1 MRKTNTKSLLELLA
15 RIRTI
20 KALDRAAKIDS
31 YYRATLK
38 EQNMAYSELEKA
50 GLDRK
55 QKRIVDKVFTAIN
68 ANGAAYGKVA
78 YKLGLHDGIRL
89 MSATAQKGGERMGN
103 INEQIAKAEEE
114 IRQLQNRKKK
124 LLNQKKS
131 EERKIRTHRLVER
144 GAILESL
151 LEQPEQ
157 YTNEQ
162 IKGLLE
168 TALQTPQAQEFLRRT
183 QKPKGEN

>member
-1 MRKTNTKSLLELLA
+1 
-15 RIRTI
+15 
-20 KALDRAAKIDS
+20 
-31 YYRATLK
+31 
-38 EQNMAYSELEKA
+38 
-50 GLDRK
+50 
-55 QKRIVDKVFTAIN
+55 
-68 ANGAAYGKVA
+68 
-78 YKLGLHDGIRL
+78 
-89 MSATAQKGGERMGN
+89 MGN

-151 LEQPEQ
+151 LEKPER
-157 YTNEQ
+157 YSNEQ

-168 TALQTPQAQEFLRRT
+168 IAFQTAQAQEHLREIWEEN
-183 QKPKGEN
+183 GEN

>member
-1 MRKTNTKSLLELLA
+1 
-15 RIRTI
+15 
-20 KALDRAAKIDS
+20 
-31 YYRATLK
+31 
-38 EQNMAYSELEKA
+38 
-50 GLDRK
+50 
-55 QKRIVDKVFTAIN
+55 
-68 ANGAAYGKVA
+68 
-78 YKLGLHDGIRL
+78 
-89 MSATAQKGGERMGN
+89 MGN

-168 TALQTPQAQEFLRRT
+168 TALRTPQAQEFLRRT
-183 QKPKGEN
+183 EKPKGEN

>member
-1 MRKTNTKSLLELLA
+1 MTDIE
-15 RIRTI
+15 
-20 KALDRAAKIDS
+20 
-31 YYRATLK
+31 
-38 EQNMAYSELEKA
+38 
-50 GLDRK
+50 
-55 QKRIVDKVFTAIN
+55 
-68 ANGAAYGKVA
+68 
-78 YKLGLHDGIRL
+78 
-89 MSATAQKGGERMGN
+89 ER
-103 INEQIAKAEEE
+103 IAKAEEE
-114 IRQLQNRKKK
+114 IRQLQNRKRK
-124 LLNQKKS
+124 LLNQKKDA
-131 EERKIRTHRLVER
+131 ERKARTHRLIER

>member
-1 MRKTNTKSLLELLA
+1 
-15 RIRTI
+15 
-20 KALDRAAKIDS
+20 
-31 YYRATLK
+31 
-38 EQNMAYSELEKA
+38 
-50 GLDRK
+50 
-55 QKRIVDKVFTAIN
+55 
-68 ANGAAYGKVA
+68 
-78 YKLGLHDGIRL
+78 
-89 MSATAQKGGERMGN
+89 MGN

-168 TALQTPQAQEFLRRT
+168 TALRTPQAQEFLRRT
-183 QKPKGEN
+183 EKPNGEN

>member
-1 MRKTNTKSLLELLA
+1 
-15 RIRTI
+15 
-20 KALDRAAKIDS
+20 
-31 YYRATLK
+31 
-38 EQNMAYSELEKA
+38 
-50 GLDRK
+50 
-55 QKRIVDKVFTAIN
+55 
-68 ANGAAYGKVA
+68 
-78 YKLGLHDGIRL
+78 
-89 MSATAQKGGERMGN
+89 MGN

-124 LLNQKKS
+124 LLNQKKA
-131 EERKIRTHRLVER
+131 EERKIRTHRLLER

-168 TALQTPQAQEFLRRT
+168 TVLRTTQAQEFLRRT
-183 QKPKGEN
+183 EKPKGEN

>member
-1 MRKTNTKSLLELLA
+1 
-15 RIRTI
+15 
-20 KALDRAAKIDS
+20 
-31 YYRATLK
+31 
-38 EQNMAYSELEKA
+38 
-50 GLDRK
+50 
-55 QKRIVDKVFTAIN
+55 
-68 ANGAAYGKVA
+68 
-78 YKLGLHDGIRL
+78 
-89 MSATAQKGGERMGN
+89 MGN

-114 IRQLQNRKKK
+114 IRQLQNKKKK
-124 LLNQKKS
+124 LLNQKRG

-168 TALQTPQAQEFLRRT
+168 TALRTPQAQEFLRRT
-183 QKPKGEN
+183 QKPKGES

>member
-1 MRKTNTKSLLELLA
+1 
-15 RIRTI
+15 
-20 KALDRAAKIDS
+20 
-31 YYRATLK
+31 
-38 EQNMAYSELEKA
+38 
-50 GLDRK
+50 
-55 QKRIVDKVFTAIN
+55 
-68 ANGAAYGKVA
+68 
-78 YKLGLHDGIRL
+78 
-89 MSATAQKGGERMGN
+89 MGN

-151 LEQPEQ
+151 LEKPEQ
-157 YTNEQ
+157 YSNEQ

-168 TALQTPQAQEFLRRT
+168 VAFQTAQAQEHLR
-183 QKPKGEN
+183 KIGEENREN

>member
-1 MRKTNTKSLLELLA
+1 
-15 RIRTI
+15 
-20 KALDRAAKIDS
+20 
-31 YYRATLK
+31 
-38 EQNMAYSELEKA
+38 
-50 GLDRK
+50 
-55 QKRIVDKVFTAIN
+55 
-68 ANGAAYGKVA
+68 
-78 YKLGLHDGIRL
+78 
-89 MSATAQKGGERMGN
+89 MGN

-114 IRQLQNRKKK
+114 IRQLQNKKKK
-124 LLNQKKS
+124 LLNQKKN

>member
-1 MRKTNTKSLLELLA
+1 
-15 RIRTI
+15 
-20 KALDRAAKIDS
+20 
-31 YYRATLK
+31 
-38 EQNMAYSELEKA
+38 
-50 GLDRK
+50 
-55 QKRIVDKVFTAIN
+55 
-68 ANGAAYGKVA
+68 
-78 YKLGLHDGIRL
+78 
-89 MSATAQKGGERMGN
+89 MGN

-114 IRQLQNRKKK
+114 IKQLQNRKRK
-124 LLNQKKS
+124 LLNQKKA

-168 TALQTPQAQEFLRRT
+168 TALRTPQAQEFLRRT
-183 QKPKGEN
+183 EKPKGEN

>member
-1 MRKTNTKSLLELLA
+1 
-15 RIRTI
+15 
-20 KALDRAAKIDS
+20 
-31 YYRATLK
+31 
-38 EQNMAYSELEKA
+38 
-50 GLDRK
+50 
-55 QKRIVDKVFTAIN
+55 
-68 ANGAAYGKVA
+68 
-78 YKLGLHDGIRL
+78 
-89 MSATAQKGGERMGN
+89 MGN

-114 IRQLQNRKKK
+114 IRQLQNKKKK
-124 LLNQKKS
+124 LLNQKRG

-168 TALQTPQAQEFLRRT
+168 TALRTPQAQEFLRQT
-183 QKPKGEN
+183 QKPNGEN

>member
-1 MRKTNTKSLLELLA
+1 
-15 RIRTI
+15 
-20 KALDRAAKIDS
+20 
-31 YYRATLK
+31 
-38 EQNMAYSELEKA
+38 
-50 GLDRK
+50 
-55 QKRIVDKVFTAIN
+55 
-68 ANGAAYGKVA
+68 
-78 YKLGLHDGIRL
+78 
-89 MSATAQKGGERMGN
+89 MGN

-124 LLNQKKS
+124 LLNQKKA

-168 TALQTPQAQEFLRRT
+168 TVLRTTQAQEFLRRT
-183 QKPKGEN
+183 EKPKGEN

>member
-1 MRKTNTKSLLELLA
+1 
-15 RIRTI
+15 
-20 KALDRAAKIDS
+20 
-31 YYRATLK
+31 
-38 EQNMAYSELEKA
+38 
-50 GLDRK
+50 
-55 QKRIVDKVFTAIN
+55 
-68 ANGAAYGKVA
+68 
-78 YKLGLHDGIRL
+78 
-89 MSATAQKGGERMGN
+89 MGN

-114 IRQLQNRKKK
+114 IRQLQNRKRK
-124 LLNQKKS
+124 LLNQKKA

-168 TALQTPQAQEFLRRT
+168 TSLRTTQAQEFLRRT
-183 QKPKGEN
+183 EKPKGEY

>member
-1 MRKTNTKSLLELLA
+1 
-15 RIRTI
+15 
-20 KALDRAAKIDS
+20 
-31 YYRATLK
+31 
-38 EQNMAYSELEKA
+38 
-50 GLDRK
+50 
-55 QKRIVDKVFTAIN
+55 
-68 ANGAAYGKVA
+68 
-78 YKLGLHDGIRL
+78 
-89 MSATAQKGGERMGN
+89 MGN

-114 IRQLQNRKKK
+114 IRQLQNKKKK
-124 LLNQKKS
+124 LLNQKRG

-168 TALQTPQAQEFLRRT
+168 TALRTPQAQEFLRRT
-183 QKPKGEN
+183 QKPNGVN

>member
-1 MRKTNTKSLLELLA
+1 
-15 RIRTI
+15 
-20 KALDRAAKIDS
+20 
-31 YYRATLK
+31 
-38 EQNMAYSELEKA
+38 
-50 GLDRK
+50 
-55 QKRIVDKVFTAIN
+55 
-68 ANGAAYGKVA
+68 
-78 YKLGLHDGIRL
+78 
-89 MSATAQKGGERMGN
+89 MGN

-114 IRQLQNRKKK
+114 IRQLQNKKKK
-124 LLNQKKS
+124 LLNQKRG

>member
-1 MRKTNTKSLLELLA
+1 
-15 RIRTI
+15 
-20 KALDRAAKIDS
+20 
-31 YYRATLK
+31 
-38 EQNMAYSELEKA
+38 
-50 GLDRK
+50 
-55 QKRIVDKVFTAIN
+55 
-68 ANGAAYGKVA
+68 
-78 YKLGLHDGIRL
+78 
-89 MSATAQKGGERMGN
+89 MGN

-114 IRQLQNRKKK
+114 IRQLQNRKRK
-124 LLNQKKS
+124 LLNQKKA

-168 TALQTPQAQEFLRRT
+168 TALRTPQAQDILRRT
-183 QKPKGEN
+183 EKPKGEN

>member
-1 MRKTNTKSLLELLA
+1 
-15 RIRTI
+15 
-20 KALDRAAKIDS
+20 
-31 YYRATLK
+31 
-38 EQNMAYSELEKA
+38 
-50 GLDRK
+50 
-55 QKRIVDKVFTAIN
+55 
-68 ANGAAYGKVA
+68 
-78 YKLGLHDGIRL
+78 
-89 MSATAQKGGERMGN
+89 MGN

-131 EERKIRTHRLVER
+131 EERKIRTQRLVER

-183 QKPKGEN
+183 QKPKGES

>member
-1 MRKTNTKSLLELLA
+1 
-15 RIRTI
+15 
-20 KALDRAAKIDS
+20 
-31 YYRATLK
+31 
-38 EQNMAYSELEKA
+38 
-50 GLDRK
+50 
-55 QKRIVDKVFTAIN
+55 
-68 ANGAAYGKVA
+68 
-78 YKLGLHDGIRL
+78 
-89 MSATAQKGGERMGN
+89 MGN

-124 LLNQKKS
+124 RLNQTKA

-168 TALQTPQAQEFLRRT
+168 TALRTPQAQEILRRT
-183 QKPKGEN
+183 EKPKGEN

>member
-1 MRKTNTKSLLELLA
+1 
-15 RIRTI
+15 
-20 KALDRAAKIDS
+20 
-31 YYRATLK
+31 
-38 EQNMAYSELEKA
+38 
-50 GLDRK
+50 
-55 QKRIVDKVFTAIN
+55 
-68 ANGAAYGKVA
+68 
-78 YKLGLHDGIRL
+78 
-89 MSATAQKGGERMGN
+89 MGN
-103 INEQIAKAEEE
+103 ISEQIAKAEEE
-114 IRQLQNRKKK
+114 IRQLQNKKKK
-124 LLNQKKS
+124 LLNQKRG

-168 TALQTPQAQEFLRRT
+168 TALRTPQAQEFLRRT

>member
-1 MRKTNTKSLLELLA
+1 
-15 RIRTI
+15 
-20 KALDRAAKIDS
+20 
-31 YYRATLK
+31 
-38 EQNMAYSELEKA
+38 
-50 GLDRK
+50 
-55 QKRIVDKVFTAIN
+55 
-68 ANGAAYGKVA
+68 
-78 YKLGLHDGIRL
+78 
-89 MSATAQKGGERMGN
+89 MGN

-124 LLNQKKS
+124 LLNQKKA

-162 IKGLLE
+162 IKSLLE
-168 TALQTPQAQEFLRRT
+168 TALRTPQAQEFLRRT
-183 QKPKGEN
+183 EKPKGEN

>member
-1 MRKTNTKSLLELLA
+1 
-15 RIRTI
+15 
-20 KALDRAAKIDS
+20 
-31 YYRATLK
+31 
-38 EQNMAYSELEKA
+38 
-50 GLDRK
+50 
-55 QKRIVDKVFTAIN
+55 
-68 ANGAAYGKVA
+68 
-78 YKLGLHDGIRL
+78 
-89 MSATAQKGGERMGN
+89 MGN

-114 IRQLQNRKKK
+114 IKQLQNRKRK
-124 LLNQKKS
+124 LLTQKKA

-168 TALQTPQAQEFLRRT
+168 TALRTPQAQEILRRT
-183 QKPKGEN
+183 EKPKGEN

>member
-1 MRKTNTKSLLELLA
+1 
-15 RIRTI
+15 
-20 KALDRAAKIDS
+20 
-31 YYRATLK
+31 
-38 EQNMAYSELEKA
+38 
-50 GLDRK
+50 
-55 QKRIVDKVFTAIN
+55 
-68 ANGAAYGKVA
+68 
-78 YKLGLHDGIRL
+78 
-89 MSATAQKGGERMGN
+89 MGN

-114 IRQLQNRKKK
+114 IKQLQNRKRK
-124 LLNQKKS
+124 LLNQKKA

-168 TALQTPQAQEFLRRT
+168 TALRTTQAQEILRRT
-183 QKPKGEN
+183 EKPKGEN

>member
-1 MRKTNTKSLLELLA
+1 
-15 RIRTI
+15 
-20 KALDRAAKIDS
+20 
-31 YYRATLK
+31 
-38 EQNMAYSELEKA
+38 
-50 GLDRK
+50 
-55 QKRIVDKVFTAIN
+55 
-68 ANGAAYGKVA
+68 
-78 YKLGLHDGIRL
+78 
-89 MSATAQKGGERMGN
+89 MGN

-124 LLNQKKS
+124 LLNQKRG

>member
-1 MRKTNTKSLLELLA
+1 
-15 RIRTI
+15 
-20 KALDRAAKIDS
+20 
-31 YYRATLK
+31 
-38 EQNMAYSELEKA
+38 
-50 GLDRK
+50 
-55 QKRIVDKVFTAIN
+55 
-68 ANGAAYGKVA
+68 
-78 YKLGLHDGIRL
+78 
-89 MSATAQKGGERMGN
+89 MGN

-114 IRQLQNRKKK
+114 IKQLQNRKRK
-124 LLNQKKS
+124 LLNQKKA

-168 TALQTPQAQEFLRRT
+168 TSLRTTQAQEFLRRT
-183 QKPKGEN
+183 EKPKGEN

>member
-1 MRKTNTKSLLELLA
+1 
-15 RIRTI
+15 
-20 KALDRAAKIDS
+20 
-31 YYRATLK
+31 
-38 EQNMAYSELEKA
+38 
-50 GLDRK
+50 
-55 QKRIVDKVFTAIN
+55 
-68 ANGAAYGKVA
+68 
-78 YKLGLHDGIRL
+78 
-89 MSATAQKGGERMGN
+89 MGN

-114 IRQLQNRKKK
+114 IRQLQNKKKK
-124 LLNQKKS
+124 LLNQKRG

-183 QKPKGEN
+183 AKPKGED